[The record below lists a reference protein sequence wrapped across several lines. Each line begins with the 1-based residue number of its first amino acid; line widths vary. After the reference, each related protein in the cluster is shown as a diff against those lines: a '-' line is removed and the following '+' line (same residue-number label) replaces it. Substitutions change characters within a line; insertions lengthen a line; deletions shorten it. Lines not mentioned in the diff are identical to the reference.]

1 MINVETSRPVYSNA
15 IGDKLKRSPEK
26 KAQSQANKAVRVEK
40 RSGRK
45 AKRNAKRLIR
55 MEKLG
60 KKKFFYPL
68 TKILGKKKKYKDGSS
83 IEVPAANTVVV
94 TTKDGKTA
102 SLDKTEIAKALN
114 IPESEVTPA
123 KVQEVVVNVPPSSAV
138 VAAQETGTPSG
149 EPVIAI
155 EVKDADVTIADD
167 GSAYLSDDTQSEDE
181 KIKDV
186 ADDDKAKQKK
196 IKIGRILLISGAV
209 IVVLGAVV
217 YFMNR
222 NSKGTKSK
230 K

>member
-1 MINVETSRPVYSNA
+1 
-15 IGDKLKRSPEK
+15 
-26 KAQSQANKAVRVEK
+26 
-40 RSGRK
+40 
-45 AKRNAKRLIR
+45 
-55 MEKLG
+55 
-60 KKKFFYPL
+60 L